1 MQHYLFIVKTF
12 RLLREHEPWKLA
24 LIFVLTLLLGVMS
37 GFSIVMLIPL
47 LQLLSIGAGEEP
59 EGVALFIQN
68 LAEKSGISLT
78 IGNILLV
85 YMVLLTVS
93 ALLQYR
99 KSILDARYQQTLIY
113 TIRRSLFRKIIMAD
127 WQLLNSRSKTNHLQ
141 VLTRE
146 VPNLAN
152 YYFFYL
158 KLLTTVIMMTA
169 YTVYAMLVSAGFT
182 LIIIVFGA
190 LLFFLL
196 RSFLSRSFRLGQG
209 YVDSYNRLLKYIDDF
224 WQTVKI
230 AKVHSSEDY
239 YFNRFDEASTSLLN
253 MEYRMQR
260 NWSLPQLIQ
269 RIVGLIVLVGIVW
282 FGYRSGSVPMA
293 SFVILILL
301 FSRIFPQLI
310 AINTDISMIVSNVP
324 SVKLVMQLNDDLP
337 EPGVAGSGVHDAVE
351 LKKEISLEGVSF
363 AYPDGAMAADGRVA
377 VAGTMDAAAS
387 GDSGATGG
395 KIFDRFGA
403 VIRANAITGIVGQSG
418 RGKTTLID
426 LIAGLQKPSEG
437 RILIDGSVLDDEL
450 LPRWKA
456 GLGYLP
462 QDPFFIDGT
471 LRENLV
477 WDSGGRPA
485 KAGSALSSGGRHGD
499 ASPVDG
505 GGRGDASPGNGS
517 GSRDSSHGH
526 SNAISDEE
534 IWEVLAQVNATHLVK
549 RFRKGLDA
557 FIVNYHTSFSGGEC
571 QRLALARVLLRNP
584 SVLLLDEATSSL
596 DPENETAIMEVLARL
611 KERITIVF
619 VTHRESV
626 VRWFDEVIKI

>member
-1 MQHYLFIVKTF
+1 MINYRFIIKTF
-12 RLLREHEPWKLA
+12 RVLREHQPWKLA
-24 LIFVLTLLLGVMS
+24 LIFLLTLLQGVTS
-37 GFSIVMLIPL
+37 GFSIVLLIPL
-47 LQLLSIGAGEEP
+47 LQLLSIGTTGGEP
-59 EGVALFIQN
+59 DGVALFIQN
-68 LAEKSGISLT
+68 LADKAGISLT
-78 IGNILLV
+78 IGSVLVV
-85 YMVLLTVS
+85 YMVLLTLI

-99 KSILDARYQQTLIY
+99 KSVLDASYQQTFIY
-113 TIRRSLFRKIIMAD
+113 TLRRSLFRKIIMAD
-127 WQLLNSRSKTNHLQ
+127 WQLLNIRSKTNHLQ

-158 KLLTTVIMMTA
+158 KLLTTVIMTAA
-169 YTVYAMLVSAGFT
+169 YTVYAMLVSVGFT
-182 LIIIVFGA
+182 LIIIAVGILVF
-190 LLFFLL
+190 FSL
-196 RSFLSRSFRLGQG
+196 RTFLSRSFRLGQG

-239 YFNRFDEASTSLLN
+239 YFNRFDEASTSLLD

-269 RIVGLIVLVGIVW
+269 RIVGLVVLVAIVW
-282 FGYRSGSVPMA
+282 FGYRSGTVPMA

-310 AINTDISMIVSNVP
+310 AINTDINMIVSNVP
-324 SVKLVMQLNDDLP
+324 SVKLVMRLDEELP
-337 EPGVAGSGVHDAVE
+337 EPGVAGTGVHDAVE

-363 AYPDGAMAADGRVA
+363 EYPDGAMAADGRVA
-377 VAGTMDAAAS
+377 AAGTMDAAAT
-387 GDSGATGG
+387 GDSGAVGG
-395 KIFDRFGA
+395 KLFDRFSA

-437 RILIDGSVLDDEL
+437 RILIDGAALDDEL

-477 WDSGGRPA
+477 WDSAPGA
-485 KAGSALSSGGRHGD
+485 
-499 ASPVDG
+499 G
-505 GGRGDASPGNGS
+505 GGGLPGKG
-517 GSRDSSHGH
+517 GG
-526 SNAISDEE
+526 AGEAGISDEE
-534 IWEVLAQVNATHLVK
+534 IMAVLEQVNAAHLVK

-557 FIVNYHTSFSGGEC
+557 FVVNYHTAFSGGEC
-571 QRLALARVLLRNP
+571 QRMALARVLLRRP

-596 DPENETAIMEVLARL
+596 DAENEATVMEVLAQL

-626 VRWFDEVIKI
+626 VRWFDEIIKI

>member
-1 MQHYLFIVKTF
+1 M
-12 RLLREHEPWKLA
+12 
-24 LIFVLTLLLGVMS
+24 LTLLLGVTG
-37 GFSIVMLIPL
+37 GFSIVLLIPL
-47 LQLLSIGAGEEP
+47 LQLLSIGAGEAT

-68 LAEKSGISLT
+68 LADRAGIELT
-78 IGNILLV
+78 IGSILLV
-85 YMVLLTVS
+85 YMVLLTLT
-93 ALLQYR
+93 ALLQYW
-99 KSILDARYQQTLIY
+99 KALLDARYQQTFIY
-113 TIRRSLFRKIIMAD
+113 TLRRRLFRKIIMAD

-158 KLLTTVIMMTA
+158 KLLTTLIMTA
-169 YTVYAMLVSAGFT
+169 AYTLYAMLVSAGFT
-182 LIIIVFGA
+182 LIIIAVGIIV
-190 LLFFLL
+190 FFLL
-196 RSFLSRSFRLGQG
+196 RRFLMRSFRLGKG

-253 MEYRMQR
+253 MEYRMQK
-260 NWSLPQLIQ
+260 NWSVPQLIQ
-269 RIVGLIVLVGIVW
+269 RIVGLAVLVGIVW
-282 FGYRSGSVPMA
+282 FGYRSGTIPMA

-301 FSRIFPQLI
+301 FSRIYPQLI
-310 AINTDISMIVSNVP
+310 AINTDVNMIVSNVA
-324 SVKLVMQLNDDLP
+324 SVKLVMQLDEDLP
-337 EPGVAGSGVHDAVE
+337 EPGATAGGVHPSVA
-351 LKKEISLEGVSF
+351 LKKEIRLEDITF
-363 AYPDGAMAADGRVA
+363 AYPDGEKLFDGFR
-377 VAGTMDAAAS
+377 
-387 GDSGATGG
+387 
-395 KIFDRFGA
+395 A

-426 LIAGLQKPSEG
+426 LIAGLQRPGAGK
-437 RILIDGSVLDDEL
+437 IFIDGVPLDEDL
-450 LPRWKA
+450 LPAWRA

-485 KAGSALSSGGRHGD
+485 DENRAGASGGRSGD
-499 ASPVDG
+499 NDH
-505 GGRGDASPGNGS
+505 RGSIS
-517 GSRDSSHGH
+517 GV
-526 SNAISDEE
+526 SDEE
-534 IWEVLAQVNATHLVK
+534 IMAVLEQVNATHLVK

-557 FIVNYHTSFSGGEC
+557 FIVNYPFAFSGGEC
-571 QRLALARVLLRNP
+571 QRLALARVLLRRP

-596 DPENETAIMEVLARL
+596 DAENEATVMEVLARL

-626 VRWFDEVIKI
+626 TRWFDEVISI

>member
-1 MQHYLFIVKTF
+1 MGKYLFIVRTF
-12 RLLREHEPWKLA
+12 ALLREHEPWKLA

-47 LQLLSIGAGEEP
+47 LQLLSIGAGAEP
-59 EGVALFIQN
+59 EGIALFIN
-68 LAEKSGISLT
+68 RLAESTGIKLT
-78 IGNILLV
+78 VGSILLV
-85 YMVLLTVS
+85 YTVLLTLS
-93 ALLQYR
+93 ALMQYW
-99 KSILDARYQQTLIY
+99 KSILDVRYQQTFIY
-113 TIRRSLFRKIIMAD
+113 SLRRRLFRKIIMAD

-152 YYFFYL
+152 YYYFYL
-158 KLLTTVIMMTA
+158 RLLTTLIMASA
-169 YTVYAMLVSAGFT
+169 YTVYALLVSAGFT
-182 LIIIVFGA
+182 LIIIGVGL
-190 LLFFLL
+190 LLFILL
-196 RSFLSRSFRLGQG
+196 RRFLHRAFRLGQG

-230 AKVHSSEDY
+230 AKVHSSEDFY
-239 YFNRFDEASTSLLN
+239 YNRYDEASTSLLD

-269 RIVGLIVLVGIVW
+269 RIAGLVVLVGIVW
-282 FGYRSGSVPMA
+282 FGFRSGAVPMA

-301 FSRIFPQLI
+301 FSRIFPQITALS
-310 AINTDISMIVSNVP
+310 TDMNMIVTYTA
-324 SVKLVMQLNDDLP
+324 SVKLVLQLDEDLP
-337 EPGVAGSGVHDAVE
+337 DPRGKVPGDHPAMP
-351 LKKEISLEGVSF
+351 LKKEISLDGISF
-363 AYPDGAMAADGRVA
+363 SYPDGERLFDNFT
-377 VAGTMDAAAS
+377 AG
-387 GDSGATGG
+387 
-395 KIFDRFGA
+395 
-403 VIRANAITGIVGQSG
+403 IRANTITGIVGQSG

-426 LIAGLQKPSEG
+426 LIAGLQKPSAG
-437 RILIDGSVLDDEL
+437 CILIDGRVLGEDL
-450 LPRWKA
+450 HPGWKA

-477 WDSGGRPA
+477 WDSGGEIT
-485 KAGSALSSGGRHGD
+485 
-499 ASPVDG
+499 DG
-505 GGRGDASPGNGS
+505 
-517 GSRDSSHGH
+517 
-526 SNAISDEE
+526 E
-534 IWEVLAQVNATHLVK
+534 IMNVLEQVNAAHLVA

-557 FIVNYHTSFSGGEC
+557 FVVNWHTSFSGGEC

-596 DPENETAIMEVLARL
+596 DAENEATVMEVLARL
-611 KERITIVF
+611 KERVTIVF